1 MRNISLILSKGLAVL
16 CALLVSNLYANSS
29 SAQNAPSPNVNESLI
44 QLAQA
49 KSKSQQGKISTDKRP
64 NILIIVADD
73 MGWSDIGP
81 FGSEIH
87 TPSLDKMADAGL
99 KFTQFYVNPA
109 CSPTRSSLMSGTD
122 HHLTGLGT
130 NSELLSEEQKEN
142 PEPGYEGYLNDRVV
156 TVADTLKDSGYQTF
170 MAGKWHLGE
179 EEEHW
184 PDKRGFQRSFA
195 LMQGGTSHFGD
206 EAAMCNN
213 YYPIYAE
220 DGVRTHTPDD
230 FYSSTFYVNKII
242 DYLETRDNSKPFFG
256 YVSFT
261 AVHDPLHVPEEWI
274 DKYKGQYDAG
284 PDAIRKQRFTQQVK
298 MGLFPADTKLWEIPN
313 PPEGHPQHVPQWQER
328 PQEVRA
334 YSARVME
341 VYASMVELM
350 DQEIGRLIDYL
361 KKTGQYDNT
370 YILFFSDNGA
380 NGAGMGSYPDTGD
393 EWVSRN
399 SDNRYENIGRKGS
412 RNAIGFEW
420 AVTANTPLRLIK
432 GTIAEGGIRS
442 PLIVTGPGIA
452 RGKRSNAVSHVK
464 DIAPTF
470 LEIAGASHPTQYNG
484 KDVLPFQGK
493 SILTI
498 LKDGS
503 KSVRSE
509 RDTLGWELIGLRAMR
524 SGDWKATR
532 LVPPFGNSEWQLFNM
547 KNDPGEAKDISS
559 EHPEKLQTLIK
570 AYNDYAAQ
578 NGVVE
583 ITFDMGPLN

>member
-1 MRNISLILSKGLAVL
+1 MHKKCQALSKSVATL
-16 CALLVSNLYANSS
+16 CALLLTTLYANSS
-29 SAQNAPSPNVNESLI
+29 SAQGTQSPNGDESSI
-44 QLAQA
+44 QLAQL
-49 KSKSQQGKISTDKRP
+49 KSKSQQGKSSADKRP

-81 FGSEIH
+81 FGSEIL
-87 TPSLDKMADAGL
+87 TPSLDKMADRGL

-122 HHLTGLGT
+122 HHLTGMGT
-130 NSELLSEEQKEN
+130 NAELLSEEQRKN

-156 TVADTLKDSGYQTF
+156 SVADTLKDSGYQTF
-170 MAGKWHLGE
+170 MTGKWHLGE

-195 LMQGGTSHFGD
+195 LMQGGASHFGD
-206 EAAMCNN
+206 EAWMSNN

-230 FYSSTFYVNKII
+230 FYSSTFYVKKMI
-242 DYLETRDNSKPFFG
+242 DYLDTRDKNKPFFG

-261 AVHDPLHVPEEWI
+261 APHDPLHVPDKWN

-284 PDAIRKQRFTQQVK
+284 PDAVRKQRFAQQVK
-298 MGLFPADTKLWEIPN
+298 LGLFPEDTKLWEIPN
-313 PPEGHPQHVPQWQER
+313 PPAGHPQHVLQWQER
-328 PQEVRA
+328 PQAVRA
-334 YSARVME
+334 YSARGME

-350 DQEIGRLIDYL
+350 DQEIGHLIDYL

-380 NGAGMGSYPDTGD
+380 NGAGMGSYPDTGE
-393 EWVSRN
+393 EWVARN

-432 GTIAEGGIRS
+432 GTIADGGTRS

-452 RGKRSNAVSHVK
+452 QGKSADALLHVK
-464 DIAPTF
+464 DMAPTF
-470 LEIAGASHPTQYNG
+470 LKIAGASHPKQYKG
-484 KDVLPFQGK
+484 KDILPIQGK

-498 LKDGS
+498 LKGES
-503 KSVRSE
+503 KSVRSDQ
-509 RDTLGWELIGLRAMR
+509 DTLGWELIGLRAMR

-532 LVPPFGNSEWQLFNM
+532 LAPPFGESKWQLFNM
-547 KNDPGEAKDISS
+547 KEDPGEAVDISS
-559 EHPEKLQTLIK
+559 NHPAKLKSLIK
-570 AYNDYAAQ
+570 AYEEYDKQ

-583 ITFDMGPLN
+583 ITIDIDL

>member
-1 MRNISLILSKGLAVL
+1 MQKITLLLSKGLAVL
-16 CALLVSNLYANSS
+16 SALLVSILYANSS
-29 SAQNAPSPNVNESLI
+29 SAQDAQSPNINKSLI
-44 QLAQA
+44 QLTQA
-49 KSKSQQGKISTDKRP
+49 KNKSQQGESNTDKRP

-81 FGSEIH
+81 FGSEIR
-87 TPSLDKMADAGL
+87 TPSLDKMADSGL

-122 HHLTGLGT
+122 HHLTGMGT
-130 NSELLSEEQKEN
+130 NAELLSDEQRKN
-142 PEPGYEGYLNDRVV
+142 PKPGYEGYLNDRVV
-156 TVADTLKDSGYQTF
+156 SVAGTLKDSGYQTF

-195 LMQGGTSHFGD
+195 LMQGGASHFGD
-206 EAAMCNN
+206 EAWMCNN

-220 DGVRTHTPDD
+220 DGLRTHTPDD
-230 FYSSTFYVNKII
+230 FYSSTFYVNKMI
-242 DYLETRDNSKPFFG
+242 DYLETRDKNKPFFG

-261 AVHDPLHVPEEWI
+261 AVHDPLHVPDEWI

-284 PDAIRKQRFTQQVK
+284 PDAIRKQRFAQQIK
-298 MGLFPADTKLWEIPN
+298 MGLFPANTKLWKIPN
-313 PPEGHPQHVPQWQER
+313 PPEGHPQHVPQWQDR

-350 DQEIGRLIDYL
+350 DQEIGRLINYL

-393 EWVSRN
+393 EWVARN

-432 GTIAEGGIRS
+432 GTIAEGGTRS

-452 RGKRSNAVSHVK
+452 HGKRSNAVSHVK
-464 DIAPTF
+464 DMAPTF
-470 LEIAGASHPTQYNG
+470 LEIAGASHPTQYKG
-484 KDVLPFQGK
+484 RTVLPIQGK
-493 SILTI
+493 SMLTT
-498 LKDGS
+498 LKDES
-503 KSVRSE
+503 KDVRSNS
-509 RDTLGWELIGLRAMR
+509 DTLGWELIGLRAMR
-524 SGDWKATR
+524 IGDWKATR
-532 LVPPFGNSEWQLFNM
+532 LIPPFGESKWQLFNIE
-547 KNDPGEAKDISS
+547 NDPGEAVDISS

-570 AYNDYAAQ
+570 AYEDYAEH

-583 ITFDMGPLN
+583 ITMDVGPLN

>member
-1 MRNISLILSKGLAVL
+1 VQNKTFIFSMGLAVL
-16 CALLVSNLYANSS
+16 CTLLVIDLYANSPS
-29 SAQNAPSPNVNESLI
+29 GQDAQSQNGDEPLI
-44 QLAQA
+44 QLAKA
-49 KSKSQQGKISTDKRP
+49 KSMHQQGKISDNKRP

-81 FGSEIH
+81 FGSEIR
-87 TPSLDKMADAGL
+87 TPSLDKMADSGL
-99 KFTQFYVNPA
+99 QFTQFYVNPA

-122 HHLTGLGT
+122 HHLTGMGT
-130 NSELLSEEQKEN
+130 NAEILSEAQRKN

-156 TVADTLKDSGYQTF
+156 SVADILKDSGYQTF

-195 LMQGGTSHFGD
+195 LMQGGASHFGD
-206 EAAMCNN
+206 EAWMCNN

-230 FYSSTFYVNKII
+230 FYSSTFYVNKMI
-242 DYLETRDNSKPFFG
+242 DYLEARDNNKPFFG

-261 AVHDPLHVPEEWI
+261 APHDPLHVPDEWI
-274 DKYKGQYDAG
+274 DKNKGQYDAG
-284 PDAIRKQRFTQQVK
+284 PDVVRKQRFAQQVK
-298 MGLFPADTKLWEIPN
+298 MGLFPADTKLWEIPT
-313 PPEGHPQHVPQWQER
+313 PPEGHSQHVPQWQKR

-334 YSARVME
+334 YSARVMA
-341 VYASMVELM
+341 VYASMIELM
-350 DQEIGRLIDYL
+350 DQEIGRLINYL

-370 YILFFSDNGA
+370 YILFFSDNGS
-380 NGAGMGSYPDTGD
+380 NGAGMGSYPDTDD
-393 EWVSRN
+393 EWVARN

-432 GTIAEGGIRS
+432 GTIAEGGTRS

-452 RGKRSNAVSHVK
+452 HGKRSDALLHVK
-464 DIAPTF
+464 DMAPTF
-470 LEIAGASHPTQYNG
+470 LKIAGASHPTQYKG
-484 KDVLPFQGK
+484 MDVLPIQGK
-493 SILTI
+493 SMLTI
-498 LKDGS
+498 LKGES
-503 KSVRSE
+503 KSVRSDQ
-509 RDTLGWELIGLRAMR
+509 DTLGWELIGLRAMR

-532 LVPPFGNSEWQLFNM
+532 LAPPFGERKWQLFNM
-547 KNDPGEAKDISS
+547 KNDPGEAVDVSS
-559 EHPEKLQTLIK
+559 NHPDKLQTLIN
-570 AYNDYAAQ
+570 AYKNYAEQ

-583 ITFDMGPLN
+583 ITVDMGPLN

>member
-1 MRNISLILSKGLAVL
+1 MQHKTLTFSKCLTIL
-16 CALLVSNLYANSS
+16 CAMLVTNLYVNSS
-29 SAQNAPSPNVNESLI
+29 SAVDSQSPNGDQSLVQI
-44 QLAQA
+44 AQT
-49 KSKSQQGKISTDKRP
+49 KSKSHEGKISTDKRP

-81 FGSEIH
+81 FGSEIR
-87 TPSLDKMADAGL
+87 TPSLDKMADNGL

-122 HHLTGLGT
+122 HHLTGMGT
-130 NSELLSEEQKEN
+130 NAEILSEEQRKN

-156 TVADTLKDSGYQTF
+156 SVADTLKNSGYQTF

-195 LMQGGTSHFGD
+195 LMQGGASHFED
-206 EAAMCNN
+206 EAWMCNN

-220 DGVRTHTPDD
+220 DGVRTHTPDG
-230 FYSSTFYVNKII
+230 FYSSTFYVNKMI
-242 DYLETRDNSKPFFG
+242 DYLETRDNNKPFFG

-261 AVHDPLHVPEEWI
+261 APHDPLHVPDEWI
-274 DKYKGQYDAG
+274 DKYKGQYNAG
-284 PDAIRKQRFTQQVK
+284 PVAVRKKRFEQQVK
-298 MGLFPADTKLWEIPN
+298 MGLFPAGTKLWEIPN
-313 PPEGHPQHVPQWQER
+313 PPKGHPQHVPQWHERKQEL
-328 PQEVRA
+328 RA

-341 VYASMVELM
+341 VYGSMIELM

-370 YILFFSDNGA
+370 YIIFFSDNGA
-380 NGAGMGSYPDTGD
+380 NAASMASYPDTGE
-393 EWVSRN
+393 EWVNRN

-420 AVTANTPLRLIK
+420 AVTANTPLRLVK
-432 GTIAEGGIRS
+432 GTIAEGGTRS

-452 RGKRSNAVSHVK
+452 HGNSSDALLHVK
-464 DIAPTF
+464 DMAPTF
-470 LEIAGASHPTQYNG
+470 LKIAGARHPKQYKG
-484 KDVLPFQGK
+484 SDVLPIQGK
-493 SILTI
+493 SMLTV
-498 LKDGS
+498 LKGES
-503 KSVRSE
+503 KTVRSDQ
-509 RDTLGWELIGLRAMR
+509 DTLGWELIGLRAMR

-532 LVPPFGNSEWQLFNM
+532 LVPPFGESKWQLFNM
-547 KNDPGEAKDISS
+547 KDDPGEAVDISS
-559 EHPEKLQTLIK
+559 GHPDKLQTLIK
-570 AYNDYAAQ
+570 AYEDYEEQ

-583 ITFDMGPLN
+583 ITVDLGPLN